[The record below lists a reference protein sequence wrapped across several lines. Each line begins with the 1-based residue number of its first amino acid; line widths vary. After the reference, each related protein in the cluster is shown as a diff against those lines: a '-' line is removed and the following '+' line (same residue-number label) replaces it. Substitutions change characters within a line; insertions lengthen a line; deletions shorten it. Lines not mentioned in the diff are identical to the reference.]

1 MCGDLKWTSVR
12 GECLHNQLW
21 LGRGRDQVNAD
32 KKEIPIL
39 PPCTSIGIEY
49 SFNSNWDAHMS
60 RKCLKQRNSWL
71 SVRFTDFHCRW
82 FRTEIS
88 LNICQFHLV
97 PWPWVFTE
105 ILVYILCLKK
115 ICLNCES
122 NQPALESIH
131 PLVLED
137 SSLGCCKPVNLLKF
151 GVSFWLKGRFE
162 AKIVGWTNTMS
173 KRWYS
178 RIVDF
183 SKRKQAELLANCYG
197 VMWYFFEIWVMEN

>member
-1 MCGDLKWTSVR
+1 MQIRKRFQFFHPVL
-12 GECLHNQLW
+12 L
-21 LGRGRDQVNAD
+21 LGLNIPS
-32 KKEIPIL
+32 IPIGMHICPESVWSREIVGWVL
-39 PPCTSIGIEY
+39 VSLSSTADDSELKYPWIFV
-49 SFNSNWDAHMS
+49 SFT
-60 RKCLKQRNSWL
+60 L
-71 SVRFTDFHCRW
+71 FHGRW
-82 FRTEIS
+82 FG
-88 LNICQFHLV
+88 
-97 PWPWVFTE
+97 TE

-115 ICLNCES
+115 IFLNCES

-151 GVSFWLKGRFE
+151 GVSFWLKGQFE
-162 AKIVGWTNTMS
+162 AKMVGWTNTMS

-178 RIVDF
+178 IIVDF